1 MATEAK
7 LLGFIEKTTTEKISR
22 SQLHPLSELPKL
34 LQQNI
39 QNTQISHW
47 LEGIFH
53 KDWQATEKV
62 LAYGREKIALGT
74 ARSSKK
80 HSPISRTKQIDLGVL
95 LSNKS
100 VALVITIQPEIEDKT
115 NILVQVIPMDR
126 DEYLPLGI
134 GLKVMLESETAEIK
148 AREADNIIQLRFIE
162 PSKSQ
167 FTVQISLG
175 DAVVT
180 ESFII

>member
-1 MATEAK
+1 M
-7 LLGFIEKTTTEKISR
+7 
-22 SQLHPLSELPKL
+22 
-34 LQQNI
+34 
-39 QNTQISHW
+39 
-47 LEGIFH
+47 
-53 KDWQATEKV
+53 V
-62 LAYGREKIALGT
+62 YGREKIALGS

-80 HSPISRTKQIDLGVL
+80 HPFISRTKQIDLGVL

-126 DEYLPLGI
+126 DEYLPFGI
-134 GLKVMLESETAEIK
+134 RLKIMLESETAEIK
-148 AREADNIIQLRFIE
+148 ARETDNIIQLRFIE
-162 PSKSQ
+162 PSQSQ

-175 DAVVT
+175 DAFFT